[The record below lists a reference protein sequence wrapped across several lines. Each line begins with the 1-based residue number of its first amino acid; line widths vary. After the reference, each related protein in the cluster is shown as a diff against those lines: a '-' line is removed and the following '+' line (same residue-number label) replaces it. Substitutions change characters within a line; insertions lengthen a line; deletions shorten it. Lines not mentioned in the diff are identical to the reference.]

1 LLRFEH
7 NWYLLSLLLV
17 PVLLLLFLMLV
28 RWKKKTIRKIGDE
41 KLIRQLIA
49 DYSPRRFLLKFI
61 LVLSAFILTGLGVAN
76 LQYPK
81 QVEQIQRQ
89 GVDVMLVMDVS
100 KSMLARD
107 IRPNRLERSKQL
119 VNKLID
125 KLRNDRI
132 GLVLFAGRAYLQMPL
147 TTDHA
152 SARIYVNSASPE
164 SVPAQGTVIGE
175 ALTISNNAF
184 GQKEKK
190 YKTVV
195 LITDGEDHDEKA
207 MEAAGILSENG
218 ALLHTIGVGTAEG
231 STLIDPVTQEQ
242 KKDAQGNVII
252 SRLNELMLQDLAK
265 AAGGTYQHLDNTD
278 QAVNHILEQINGMEQ
293 KSISDQSLIN
303 YRNFFQWFIGLALG
317 LLLLEFFI
325 SERKRKLA

>member
-1 LLRFEH
+1 MRFEH
-7 NWYLLSLLLV
+7 SWFLLSLVLV
-17 PVLLLLFLMLV
+17 PVLILLFILLV

-49 DYSPRRFLLKFI
+49 DYSPKRFLFKFI

-81 QVEQIQRQ
+81 QGELIQRQ
-89 GVDVMLVMDVS
+89 GVDVILVLDVS

-107 IRPNRLERSKQL
+107 VRPNRLERARQL

-125 KLRNDRI
+125 KLRNDRV

-147 TTDHA
+147 TTDHS
-152 SARIYVNSASPE
+152 SAKIYVNSASPE

-190 YKTVV
+190 FKTVV

-207 MEAAGILSENG
+207 MEAAGILAENG
-218 ALLHTIGVGTAEG
+218 VLLHTIGVGSTEG
-231 STLIDPVTQEQ
+231 STLVDPITQEQ
-242 KKDAQGNVII
+242 KKDAQGNVVI
-252 SRLNELMLQDLAK
+252 SRLNEAMLQELAK
-265 AAGGTYQHLDNTD
+265 GANGTYQHLENTD
-278 QAVNHILEQINGMEQ
+278 QAVNNILEQINGMEQ
-293 KSISDQSLIN
+293 KSISDQSFIN
-303 YRNFFQWFIGLALG
+303 YRSFFQWFIALALA
-317 LLLLEFFI
+317 LLLLDFFI
-325 SERKRKLA
+325 SERKRKSA